1 MISAF
6 RLAFADSVAT
16 AFSPRGAEGRWNSRG
31 TVVVYTAEHPAL
43 AVLEIMTAWNDYQDF
58 SGYHLY
64 RCEFDA
70 AMVEDLVER
79 VVRGSVD
86 PTDRATT
93 RAFGDLWTMERRSV
107 ALRVPSVV
115 APHSHN
121 YLLNPAHPDFE
132 DAVARQ
138 GLGPLRFD
146 PRLVELVI

>member
-1 MISAF
+1 M
-6 RLAFADSVAT
+6 
-16 AFSPRGAEGRWNSRG
+16 
-31 TVVVYTAEHPAL
+31 VYTAEHPAL

-58 SGYHLY
+58 SGYHLH

-70 AMVEDLVER
+70 AMVEDLVEL
-79 VVRGSVD
+79 VVSGSVD

-93 RAFGDLWTMERRSV
+93 RAFGDLWIVERRSV

-121 YLLNPAHPDFE
+121 YLLNPAHPGFE
-132 DAVARQ
+132 DAVARE

-146 PRLVELVI
+146 PASSSCSTRPSGSAEQDAKQDFTRPSRPSD